1 MKIEQQ
7 IEIYVEM
14 KGKRMKGFDNWFV
27 VENIFG
33 CEFCFSNAEI
43 MNVVANGLRG
53 ELVLELQV
61 NDWLRHILKNGKNGT
76 WFISKFAFLE

>member
-53 ELVLELQV
+53 EL
-61 NDWLRHILKNGKNGT
+61 D
-76 WFISKFAFLE
+76 